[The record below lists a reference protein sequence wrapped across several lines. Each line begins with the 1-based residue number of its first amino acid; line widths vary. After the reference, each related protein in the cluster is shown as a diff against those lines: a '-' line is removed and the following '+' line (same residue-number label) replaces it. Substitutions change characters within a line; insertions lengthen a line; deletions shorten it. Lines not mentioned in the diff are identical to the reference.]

1 MIVRIVAVR
10 FELFRPANVRSMI
23 PRIALSESCC
33 SSSIHSVSV
42 MPASP
47 FALFVLWFVWKRK
60 ILHLFFHFNIKKQ
73 KNNPFPQNEFIF
85 PLFFLDKA
93 NLFYY
98 NRHIY
103 DERVSEEKET
113 AMKKPLK
120 ILLIAAIVFAVAV
133 FLYLLYLFF
142 FVVLPMVPTF
152 LEALLKSI

>member
-1 MIVRIVAVR
+1 MV
-10 FELFRPANVRSMI
+10 
-23 PRIALSESCC
+23 
-33 SSSIHSVSV
+33 
-42 MPASP
+42 
-47 FALFVLWFVWKRK
+47 
-60 ILHLFFHFNIKKQ
+60 NIKKQ
-73 KNNPFPQNEFIF
+73 KSNPFFKMNASFRS
-85 PLFFLDKA
+85 FFLDKA

-113 AMKKPLK
+113 KMKKPLK